1 VGMGLPTVAMGLLSL
16 VMAPSAAAAVLVI
29 PSFVTNVWQL
39 FTGPALGPL
48 LRRLAAMMVAVCVGT
63 AFGIGVLTGQS
74 ASLAGA
80 ALGAVLS
87 AYGVVGLAAPRFT
100 VSPSAERW
108 LSPLVGV
115 LTGLA
120 TGATGVFVIPAVP
133 HLNSL
138 DLSKEELIQALG
150 VSFTVSTIALT
161 VALRWSGQFRFAT
174 AGSSLLAVVPALMG
188 MFIGQ
193 HVRSRLEP
201 DSFRKWFFVGLVV

>member
-1 VGMGLPTVAMGLLSL
+1 VSV
-16 VMAPSAAAAVLVI
+16 
-29 PSFVTNVWQL
+29 Q
-39 FTGPALGPL
+39 
-48 LRRLAAMMVAVCVGT
+48 RLALAYSLGNQHLWQVPRSALSCRRT
-63 AFGIGVLTGQS
+63 
-74 ASLAGA
+74 ASLASLHHDSRCRP
-80 ALGAVLS
+80 ALN
-87 AYGVVGLAAPRFT
+87 VGYL
-100 VSPSAERW
+100 PSWA
-108 LSPLVGV
+108 LSP
-115 LTGLA
+115 A
-120 TGATGVFVIPAVP
+120 WPTGATGVFVIPAVP